1 MSDYTIGDDGITAI
15 ATALI
20 NSRIS
25 LLWVS
30 GCAITLTGARSIAT
44 LLLANHSI
52 RELMLHD
59 NPITTEGAHL
69 ILQSAVN
76 NKACQVDIS
85 IDDEYWRDSEGQ
97 TMMNILRDRRWM
109 KTNVVG
115 YLCDV

>member
-1 MSDYTIGDDGITAI
+1 MSHNTIGDDGITAI
-15 ATALI
+15 ATALT

-25 LLWVS
+25 QLWVMEC
-30 GCAITLTGARSIAT
+30 GITLTGARSIAT

-52 RELMLHD
+52 RELILDD

-69 ILQSAVN
+69 ILQSVVN

-85 IDDEYWRDSEGQ
+85 IDDEYWRDSEVQ
-97 TMMNILRDRRWM
+97 TMMNILEDRRRM

>member
-1 MSDYTIGDDGITAI
+1 MSGNTIGDDGITAI
-15 ATALI
+15 ATALT

-25 LLWVS
+25 RLWVH
-30 GCAITLTGARSIAT
+30 GCGITLIGARSIAT

-52 RELMLHD
+52 RELPLTD

-85 IDDEYWRDSEGQ
+85 IDYEYRRDSEVQ
-97 TMMNILRDRRWM
+97 TMMNILEDRRRM
-109 KTNVVG
+109 ETNVVG